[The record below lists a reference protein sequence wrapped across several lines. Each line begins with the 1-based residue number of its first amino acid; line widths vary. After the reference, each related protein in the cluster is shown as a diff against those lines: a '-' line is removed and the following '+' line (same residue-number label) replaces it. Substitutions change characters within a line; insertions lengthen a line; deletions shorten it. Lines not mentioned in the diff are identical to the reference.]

1 MPTVDELVCGF
12 ADFCHYIVMK
22 IEKDFSHIANAV
34 ALANA
39 RNNRVAPQFAG
50 LMEELKQEQLAEKLV
65 VEHGVI
71 NASERDINEEFI
83 SLDSVERDEEK
94 EDFDQ
99 DENLTDMTA
108 VSGSMLDAF
117 DR

>member
-1 MPTVDELVCGF
+1 MPTADELVCGF

-22 IEKDFSHIANAV
+22 IEKDLSHIANAV

-39 RNNRVAPQFAG
+39 SNNKVAPQFAG
-50 LMEELKQEQLAEKLV
+50 LMEELKQEQLAEQV
-65 VEHGVI
+65 VVQHGVL
-71 NASERDINEEFI
+71 NASQEDINDEFV

>member
-1 MPTVDELVCGF
+1 
-12 ADFCHYIVMK
+12 MK
-22 IEKDFSHIANAV
+22 IEKDLSHIANAV

-39 RNNRVAPQFAG
+39 SNNKVAPQFAG
-50 LMEELKQEQLAEKLV
+50 LMEELKQEQLAEQV
-65 VEHGVI
+65 VVQHGVL
-71 NASERDINEEFI
+71 NASQEDINDEFV